1 MAKTNGSPTPR
12 APGYLRPATRRWW
25 TSVVT
30 TWTLEQHHVRLLTLA
45 AEAWDRGQQAREV
58 IMREGL
64 TTPTRD
70 GGAKLHP
77 ACRVEGDS
85 RLAFA
90 RLIRELDL
98 DLEPPKVDSRPPKLR
113 SIIAG

>member
-1 MAKTNGSPTPR
+1 MTEPSKTRR
-12 APGYLRPATRRWW
+12 APGYLRPETRRWW
-25 TSVVT
+25 TSVVSA
-30 TWTLEQHHVRLLTLA
+30 WTLEAHHVRLLTLA
-45 AEAWDRGQQAREV
+45 CEAWDRGQQAREV
-58 IMREGL
+58 IAAEGL

-77 ACRVEGDS
+77 ACRIEGDS

-90 RLIRELDL
+90 RLVRELDL
-98 DLEPPKVDSRPPKLR
+98 DLEPPKAESRPPKLR